1 MSRTVK
7 GSKDPFFECWS
18 KRKFNKG
25 GSLYSTGRKTKKFT
39 IRAERAVA
47 KREIRSLI

>member
-7 GSKDPFFECWS
+7 GSKGPFFEYWS

-25 GSLYSTGRKTKKFT
+25 GSLYSAGRKTKKFT
-39 IRAERAVA
+39 IRAERAES
-47 KREIRSLI
+47 KREISNLI